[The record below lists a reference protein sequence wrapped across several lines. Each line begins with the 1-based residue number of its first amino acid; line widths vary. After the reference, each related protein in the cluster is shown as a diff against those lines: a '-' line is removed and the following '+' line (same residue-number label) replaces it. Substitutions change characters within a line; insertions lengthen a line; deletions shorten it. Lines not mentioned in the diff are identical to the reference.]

1 MIPYDSK
8 WFHWLQVI
16 PLTPSDSIDS
26 KAIESAVS
34 PLLQTNFLSFFISLR
49 NFIRKINCLPIEAQD
64 QICWIH
70 NKKMFKKVHISN
82 QQKFSKP
89 NIIKNVSHTWKE
101 NKTHYSFSWIKY
113 TFHKCEPILI
123 SSRKN
128 NIVSM
133 RNSSSL
139 SLPAITHCFS
149 LFSSLSRIHRF
160 MLLPTRLR

>member
-1 MIPYDSK
+1 
-8 WFHWLQVI
+8 
-16 PLTPSDSIDS
+16 
-26 KAIESAVS
+26 
-34 PLLQTNFLSFFISLR
+34 
-49 NFIRKINCLPIEAQD
+49 
-64 QICWIH
+64 
-70 NKKMFKKVHISN
+70 MFKKVHISN